1 MNILDIILAVP
12 MLVFIFFG
20 WKRGIVREVAT
31 LVGVLAGIWA
41 AVHLSQLVA
50 ELIGLEGE
58 NAVLIAFLVCFVG
71 ALVLAWLL
79 GRLVEGLLKATK
91 LSIVNRLAGALLGT
105 LKALCI
111 LAVLL
116 NTVVMFDSGQQLL
129 KPDLKEQSIL
139 YKPVYNT
146 GNKLMESLK
155 QFVAD
160 HRDEWE
166 TAIKADINDRK

>member
-1 MNILDIILAVP
+1 MNVLDIILAVP
-12 MLVFIFFG
+12 MLLLVFLG
-20 WKRGIVREVAT
+20 WKKGVVRETAT
-31 LVGVLAGIWA
+31 LVGVLVGIWA

-79 GRLVEGLLKATK
+79 GRLVEGLLKAAK
-91 LSIVNRLAGALLGT
+91 LGILNRIAGALLGMV
-105 LKALCI
+105 KVLCI

-116 NTVVMFDSGQQLL
+116 NTVVMLDPGEKLL
-129 KPDLKEQSIL
+129 KPELKENSIL
-139 YKPVYNT
+139 YKPVYTT
-146 GNKLMESLK
+146 GNRLTDSLK
-155 QFVAD
+155 QYVAD

-166 TAIKADINDRK
+166 KTIKSS

>member
-1 MNILDIILAVP
+1 MNVLDIILAVP
-12 MLVFIFFG
+12 MLVLIFFG
-20 WKRGIVREVAT
+20 WKKGLVREIAT

-41 AVHLSQLVA
+41 ALHLSQLVA
-50 ELIGLEGE
+50 ELLGLKGE
-58 NAVLIAFLVCFVG
+58 SAVLIAFLVCFVG

-79 GRLVEGLLKATK
+79 GRLVEKLLKATK
-91 LSIVNRLAGALLGT
+91 LSIVNRVSGALLGMV
-105 LKALCI
+105 KALCI

-116 NTVVMFDSGQQLL
+116 NTVVMLDPGQKLL
-129 KPDLKEQSIL
+129 KPDLKENSIL

-160 HRDEWE
+160 HHDEWE
-166 TAIKADINDRK
+166 KALKD

>member
-20 WKRGIVREVAT
+20 WKKGLVREVAT
-31 LVGVLAGIWA
+31 LVGLLAGIWA

-58 NAVLIAFLVCFVG
+58 NAILIAFLVCFVG

-79 GRLVEGLLKATK
+79 GRLVEGLLKVTK
-91 LSIVNRLAGALLGT
+91 LSILNRIAGAVLGMV
-105 LKALCI
+105 KALCI

-116 NTVVMFDSGQQLL
+116 NSVVMFDKNHILL
-129 KPDLKEQSIL
+129 KPDATEESVL
-139 YKPVYNT
+139 YKPVYST
-146 GNKLMESLK
+146 GNRLTASLK
-155 QFVAD
+155 QFISD
-160 HRDEWE
+160 HRSEWE
-166 TAIKADINDRK
+166 EALK

>member
-20 WKRGIVREVAT
+20 WKKGLVREVAT
-31 LVGVLAGIWA
+31 LVGLLAGIWA

-58 NAVLIAFLVCFVG
+58 NAILIAFLVCFVG

-79 GRLVEGLLKATK
+79 GRLVEGLLKVTK
-91 LSIVNRLAGALLGT
+91 LSILNRIAGAVLGMV
-105 LKALCI
+105 KALCI

-116 NTVVMFDSGQQLL
+116 NSVVMLDKNQILL
-129 KPDLKEQSIL
+129 KSETTEASVL

-146 GNKLMESLK
+146 GNRLTASLK
-155 QFVAD
+155 QFISD
-160 HRDEWE
+160 HRAEWE
-166 TAIKADINDRK
+166 EALK